1 MKIKIIYIF
10 LLIFTFTINAYSED
24 NCSELDKLS
33 KDYAKCI
40 KNKIDESL
48 NDSGIKKKYKKFKKS
63 KTLVDFFN

>member
-10 LLIFTFTINAYSED
+10 LLIFTFTINAYSKD

-33 KDYAKCI
+33 KDYAKCL
-40 KNKIDESL
+40 KNKIDDSL
-48 NDSGIKKKYKKFKKS
+48 NDAGIKKKYKKFKKS